1 MATSFD
7 VNLGIESRIGF
18 RRPGGAVKAPLP
30 IMQTT
35 RTLNGEVIADSGI
48 TNQTKVLFIS
58 PIETFDNI
66 RAGTTSTVH
75 PVTLTNYGNTALMV
89 TATYF
94 SANGATPVFDL
105 TPDTPGQVETLG
117 DGEGNFIY
125 GYYSPI
131 VVPANGEVTFG
142 LSYRGD
148 QVGEWSNGILFIAE
162 TDLQIYKSTT
172 RQIVTNIYEFSI
184 DPPEVSRTFN
194 LLDGGFV
201 QTFNIIPYQG
211 VTELINSIDI
221 DTELAAFTVL
231 EYSTSSFT
239 VKFDPNRVGNANGI
253 YTATITV
260 SASGGS
266 IPRTD
271 TATMT
276 AVVNVPVGA
285 YQGVSANSF
294 WIGPGSYD
302 NSIVGVSYD
311 KIGGRRTITI
321 GVGSGGI
328 GVPEYTSGGKPYA
341 SPQNIGRYAAISDV
355 PYPGWAN
362 AYRIPVNEDGDTTP
376 RVYYSKE
383 FQVKTGT
390 VDYGSYFG
398 DYESEGS
405 MFLVH
410 DDGAG
415 NIRIELT
422 HLRLLSGNESVDRTL
437 KNLTR
442 SLHYYSTVD
451 DPNRFPNNS
460 LGNLE
465 SSPTNAFGDFV
476 QDGQYT
482 HLFLGFLKNGRVVA
496 SIVDLPK
503 IT

>member
-1 MATSFD
+1 M
-7 VNLGIESRIGF
+7 E
-18 RRPGGAVKAPLP
+18 APLP

-35 RTLNGEVIADSGI
+35 RTLNGEVIAGTGI
-48 TNQTKVLFIS
+48 TDQTKVLFIS
-58 PIETFDNI
+58 PINTFTNI
-66 RAGTTSTVH
+66 RTGTTSTVQ

-94 SANGATPVFDL
+94 SANGATPIFDL
-105 TPDTPGQVETLG
+105 TPDSPEQVETLG
-117 DGEGNFIY
+117 DGAGNFIY

-148 QVGEWSNGILFIAE
+148 QVGEWSNGILFIAD
-162 TDLQIYKSTT
+162 TDLEIYKSTT
-172 RQIVTNIYEFSI
+172 RQIVSNIYEFSI

-211 VTELINSIDI
+211 VTESIESIGI
-221 DTELAAFTVL
+221 DTELASFTVL

-239 VKFDPNRVGNANGI
+239 VKFDPNRVGNINGI

-260 SASGGS
+260 SASSGD
-266 IPRTD
+266 ITYTD

-276 AVVNVPVGA
+276 AVIDVPVGA

-321 GVGSGGI
+321 GVGAGGI
-328 GVPEYTSGGKPYA
+328 GVPEYARGGKLYA
-341 SPQNIGRYAAISDV
+341 SPQGIGRYAAISEN

-362 AYRIPVNEDGDTTP
+362 VYRIPVNEDSDTTP

-422 HLRLLSGNESVDRTL
+422 RLRLMSDNESVDRTL

-442 SLHYYSTVD
+442 ALHYYSTVD
-451 DPNRFPNNS
+451 DPSRFPNDAQ
-460 LGNLE
+460 GNLE

-476 QDGQYT
+476 PDGQYT
-482 HLFLGFLKNGRVVA
+482 HLFLGFLKNGRIVA
-496 SIVDLPK
+496 SIVDLP
-503 IT
+503 ITT